1 MRILELYIL
10 KRIFILFSA
19 VMLGAIGISWTVQIL
34 ARINFLTTS
43 GQTFLTILYFSSL
56 LIPSVTSLVIPF
68 ALVIAI
74 TIILSTM
81 NQDTELAVISASGI
95 SKNIVWKPILLL
107 AILASFTSFSITN
120 FIAPHAR
127 LNMRQMLANAHSDL
141 ISLFIREGSFQEL
154 AKNLYIEIG
163 ERNANGTIGRLFIA
177 DQRDHQLGLF
187 YYAAKGAIV
196 NNKKGN
202 FLILNDGEI
211 ERIDYKNDN
220 VSIIK
225 FSSYTFS
232 LSEFIPNK
240 KTPNIYPKDRP
251 LSYLSNPSPNDPH
264 YQRKPFQYRAEFH
277 RRFTECLYPIVFALI
292 AIVIVGNARSY
303 RQAHIF
309 ETFSTITFSLLIY
322 WLGYF
327 FAQKAENNPSY
338 IPLLYIIPIG
348 ICSLTFFMLI
358 TDHKIGFLEK
368 FNNVIQIIFQKITK
382 N

>member
-1 MRILELYIL
+1 MRIFELYIL

-19 VMLGAIGISWTVQIL
+19 VLLGAVGISWTVQIL
-34 ARINFLTTS
+34 ARVDFLTTN

-56 LIPSVTSLVIPF
+56 LIPSVTSLIMPF
-68 ALVIAI
+68 ALVVAI
-74 TIILSTM
+74 TTILLTM
-81 NQDTELAVISASGI
+81 NQDSELAVISASGI

-127 LNMRQMLANAHSDL
+127 LNMRQILASSHSDL

-154 AKNLYIEIG
+154 TKNLYIEIG

-177 DQRDHQLGLF
+177 DQRDPQLGLF
-187 YYAAKGAIV
+187 YYATKGAIV
-196 NNKKGN
+196 NNKKGK

-225 FSSYTFS
+225 FSSHTFS

-251 LSYLSNPSPNDPH
+251 LSYLFNPNPSDPH
-264 YQRKPFQYRAEFH
+264 YQRKPLQYRAELH

-292 AIVIVGNARSY
+292 AIAIAGDAHSY
-303 RQAHIF
+303 RQARISA
-309 ETFSTITFSLLIY
+309 TFSTITFSLLIY

-327 FAQKAENNPSY
+327 FARKTENNPSY
-338 IPLLYIIPIG
+338 IPLLYVIPIG
-348 ICSLTFFMLI
+348 ISLLTFFMLLK
-358 TDHKIGFLEK
+358 DYKIGILEK
-368 FNNVIQIIFQKITK
+368 FNHVIQTIFQKIIK